1 MLAQIS
7 GHLKKIARI
16 LHDFLWFY
24 PDFGD
29 LVHIQSVIEL
39 LLQNEGGGFTFPNF
53 DIKN

>member
-1 MLAQIS
+1 MIFCDF
-7 GHLKKIARI
+7 ARI
-16 LHDFLWFY
+16 L
-24 PDFGD
+24 GD